1 MLLTH
6 SWCYLQCLLS
16 YFPQYGITDSWN
28 HMFSWSLLTLDLWIS
43 LLSHCYCLFF
53 SSSQFKQFRTPW
65 GNWTPLPTHFLYHVF
80 WIASLC
86 TLCISLTHLCTSKG
100 TLTSSDKT
108 KDFYSVPHILA
119 TKSSEDLKFLF
130 FFYHSC
136 FHKSFSV
143 EGTNWR

>member
-1 MLLTH
+1 MPVVLLPSMRYYRILEPYVLMVSSDT
-6 SWCYLQCLLS
+6 
-16 YFPQYGITDSWN
+16 
-28 HMFSWSLLTLDLWIS
+28 WSLDLTFFPTVTVS
-43 LLSHCYCLFF
+43 TSLSHNLNN
-53 SSSQFKQFRTPW
+53 SWTPW